1 MQVEELYSDIQ
12 SYQITQA
19 IYTAARLDIAS
30 YIGDEGKT
38 VEQISQKFNVRP
50 QLIYRLLRA
59 LITKMIFIEKA
70 GKFYNN
76 GKSSFLILKNL
87 KVSAGS
93 MDHFLVKQNLRDLT

>member
-50 QLIYRLLRA
+50 QLI
-59 LITKMIFIEKA
+59 
-70 GKFYNN
+70 
-76 GKSSFLILKNL
+76 
-87 KVSAGS
+87 
-93 MDHFLVKQNLRDLT
+93 